1 MIYTNHPCH
10 LRSPLRRHHLPPPPA
25 ASPPDGS
32 GGGKGTAAA
41 GSAGGRRRTDGGR
54 GGIGGEGEREKDN
67 GWRKRMKKV
76 RREREK

>member
-10 LRSPLRRHHLPPPPA
+10 LRSPLRRHHLPPLPA

-41 GSAGGRRRTDGGR
+41 GSAAGRRRTDGGR